1 MSNVRQ
7 KFLISTGILV
17 FFGLVNFQPNT
28 VSYEAW
34 IVASLLLLMT
44 FWWLTEAI
52 PLSITAILP
61 LIVIPSFTNVNISDV
76 AKPYANPVIFLLL
89 GGFILGLGFQKS
101 NLHLR
106 FAMLVLKKIGSTK
119 KSILGGIILSTA
131 FLSMWISNTATCL
144 LMLPIVV
151 SILDKMEIKNDFLY
165 KKILLLAIAYSASI
179 GGIATLVGTAPNAIF
194 AGFLM
199 ENYNL
204 EINFID
210 WMKFSLPLVFL
221 LIAILWFFFNFFIE
235 SKNIPISKNNF
246 IEDQYKKLG
255 PFSSKEKITMI
266 ILLLTIFL
274 WLSKK
279 SINSALSINLTD
291 SSIALFGS
299 LLFFIIPY
307 ERYNFVLNKSWFK
320 EIPWNIL
327 ILFGG
332 GLSLASSINSSG
344 LANLISESLFV
355 FSELEIYLIIIFM
368 ALLISFMT
376 EITSNTATTLL
387 FLPIVASFASNF
399 DYDLILLCLPI
410 IISASCAFMMPIA
423 TPPNAI
429 IFSTNQIKI
438 TFMVRIGFV
447 MNCTAVILSSIWI
460 FYFSFLIR

>member
-1 MSNVRQ
+1 MSNIRQ

-221 LIAILWFFFNFFIE
+221 LIIILWFFFNFFIE

-355 FSELEIYLIIIFM
+355 FSELEIYSIIILM

>member
-221 LIAILWFFFNFFIE
+221 LITILWFFFNFFIE
-235 SKNIPISKNNF
+235 NKNIPISKNNF

-307 ERYNFVLNKSWFK
+307 ERYNFVLNKSWFT

-355 FSELEIYLIIIFM
+355 FSELEVYLIIILM

>member
-1 MSNVRQ
+1 MSNIRQ

-28 VSYEAW
+28 ISYEAW

-221 LIAILWFFFNFFIE
+221 LITILWFFFNFFIE
-235 SKNIPISKNNF
+235 NKNIPISKNNF

-279 SINSALSINLTD
+279 FINSALSINLTD

>member
-221 LIAILWFFFNFFIE
+221 LITILWFFFNFFIE
-235 SKNIPISKNNF
+235 NKNIPISKNNF

>member
-1 MSNVRQ
+1 MSNNRQ

-28 VSYEAW
+28 ISYEAW

-151 SILDKMEIKNDFLY
+151 SILDEMEIKNDFLY

-221 LIAILWFFFNFFIE
+221 LIIILWFFFNFFIE

-307 ERYNFVLNKSWFK
+307 ERYNFVLNKSWFT

-355 FSELEIYLIIIFM
+355 FSELEVYLIIILM

>member
-1 MSNVRQ
+1 MSNNRQ
-7 KFLISTGILV
+7 KLLISTGILV

-204 EINFID
+204 EINFVD

-221 LIAILWFFFNFFIE
+221 LITVLWFFFNFFIE
-235 SKNIPISKNNF
+235 NKIIPFSKNNF
-246 IEDQYKKLG
+246 IVDQHKKLG

-291 SSIALFGS
+291 SGIALFGS

-355 FSELEIYLIIIFM
+355 FSELEIYLIIILM

-387 FLPIVASFASNF
+387 FLPIVASFASKFN
-399 DYDLILLCLPI
+399 YDLILLCLPI

-438 TFMVRIGFV
+438 TFMVRMGFV

>member
-1 MSNVRQ
+1 
-7 KFLISTGILV
+7 
-17 FFGLVNFQPNT
+17 
-28 VSYEAW
+28 
-34 IVASLLLLMT
+34 
-44 FWWLTEAI
+44 
-52 PLSITAILP
+52 
-61 LIVIPSFTNVNISDV
+61 
-76 AKPYANPVIFLLL
+76 
-89 GGFILGLGFQKS
+89 
-101 NLHLR
+101 
-106 FAMLVLKKIGSTK
+106 
-119 KSILGGIILSTA
+119 
-131 FLSMWISNTATCL
+131 
-144 LMLPIVV
+144 
-151 SILDKMEIKNDFLY
+151 
-165 KKILLLAIAYSASI
+165 
-179 GGIATLVGTAPNAIF
+179 
-194 AGFLM
+194 
-199 ENYNL
+199 
-204 EINFID
+204 
-210 WMKFSLPLVFL
+210 
-221 LIAILWFFFNFFIE
+221 
-235 SKNIPISKNNF
+235 
-246 IEDQYKKLG
+246 
-255 PFSSKEKITMI
+255 MI

-279 SINSALSINLTD
+279 PINSALSINLTD

-355 FSELEIYLIIIFM
+355 FSELEIYLIIILM

-387 FLPIVASFASNF
+387 FLPIVASFASKFN
-399 DYDLILLCLPI
+399 YDLILLCLPI